1 MVLSIVTIC
10 LNVLSILSIALNL
23 YVTYFS
29 VKSAIIFDGF
39 TVVSDYKSGKRPD
52 SNSYLV
58 VRNNSNRTVYC
69 NIKLKKSTDT
79 GKVSF
84 YSPENSNLHT
94 IETVKYILPM
104 SKRTYKLNARDK
116 TLDIEISYKVSGLP
130 FKFDASLEHGKYSD
144 DSFPLVVTDFKVSD
158 FKNEVKRELFE

>member
-10 LNVLSILSIALNL
+10 LNILSILSIVLNL

-29 VKSAIIFDGF
+29 VKSAIIFDSF
-39 TVVSDYKSGKRPD
+39 TIISDVKSGKRPD

-58 VRNNSNRTVYC
+58 IRNNSNRTVYC
-69 NIKLKKSTDT
+69 DIVLKESIDT
-79 GKVSF
+79 GKLGSHCL
-84 YSPENSNLHT
+84 EDSNLYT

-104 SKRTYKLNARDK
+104 SKRTYKLDARDK

-130 FKFDASLEHGKYSD
+130 FKFEASLDHEKYRD
-144 DSFPLVVTDFKVSD
+144 DSFPHVITDFKVSD
-158 FKNEVKRELFE
+158 FRNEVKRELFE